1 MATLAQHIVLP
12 SRVRTVVLDSALPRP
27 RGTPRSRSGMCAP
40 PAWPAKD
47 PSDVLDYA
55 FDIAPALCGNLG
67 DAVTTLDVMIEPSN
81 PGDLSLASA
90 AADGLRCVLWLQ
102 GGQAGT
108 VYTVTLKIGT
118 QNGRVLARSV
128 RLPVVALSN
137 ALPNTTTSANALL
150 TETGEPLLTELG
162 QPIVTGG

>member
-1 MATLAQHIVLP
+1 MATPAQHVVLP
-12 SRVRTVVLDSALPRP
+12 SRVRTVVLDGPLPRP
-27 RGTPRSRSGMCAP
+27 RGTPAGRSGRCTM

-47 PSDVLDYA
+47 PADVLDYA

-67 DAVTTLDVMIEPSN
+67 DAIATLDVGIDPGN

-102 GGQAGT
+102 GGQPGT
-108 VYTVTLKIGT
+108 VYTVTLRIGT

-128 RLPVVALSN
+128 RLPVIAFASSDAITPADALV
-137 ALPNTTTSANALL
+137 
-150 TETGEPLLTELG
+150 TESGAPLLTDLG
-162 QPIVTGG
+162 QPIETGS